1 MPACRKRRTGFL
13 FLEIMRRPVVMNM
26 SGTYDLEPLMEGHD
40 FDLVDCQDICGKE
53 FICSEEAQKEIS
65 HRMADYAPEEIHL
78 DDSGNYHYLTKL
90 WTDRLTAPFSLVL
103 IDHHTDMRRE
113 AFDGILTC
121 GNWVRV
127 MLERNPYLKKVIIV
141 GPTENQRSTIDGC
154 YRSRVQFISE
164 EALLTEEG
172 WKRFSKVHLKEPVYI
187 SIDKDVLNHDSAITD
202 WDQGNICLDDLKR
215 LLDSIFKNEKVIG
228 MDICGEYS
236 EAHDLI
242 DAQEGGLLNENTNV
256 EILEEVKLEGWSLNH
271 LSRHCRLCSPA

>member
-1 MPACRKRRTGFL
+1 
-13 FLEIMRRPVVMNM
+13 MNM
-26 SGTYDLEPLMEGHD
+26 SGAYDLEPLMEGQD

-65 HRMADYAPEEIHL
+65 HRMADYAPEGVHL

-90 WTDRLTAPFSLVL
+90 WTDRLTAPFTLVL

-113 AFDGILTC
+113 AFDGTLTC
-121 GNWVRV
+121 GNWVRI
-127 MLERNPYLKKVIIV
+127 MLESNPYLKKVIIV
-141 GPTENQRSTIDGC
+141 GPTEVQRSTIDSC

-164 EALLTEEG
+164 DVLLTEDG
-172 WKRFSKVHLKEPVYI
+172 WKEFSKVHLKEPVYI
-187 SIDKDVLNHDSAITD
+187 SIDKDVLNHESAITD
-202 WDQGNICLDDLKR
+202 WDQGNICLNHLKR
-215 LLDSIFKNEKVIG
+215 LLDIIFRNEKVIG
-228 MDICGEYS
+228 IDICGEYS

-242 DAQEGGLLNENTNV
+242 EAQEAGLLNEHTNV

>member
-1 MPACRKRRTGFL
+1 
-13 FLEIMRRPVVMNM
+13 MNM

-65 HRMADYAPEEIHL
+65 HRMADYAPEGIHL

-127 MLERNPYLKKVIIV
+127 MLERNPHLKKVIIV
-141 GPTENQRSTIDGC
+141 GPT
-154 YRSRVQFISE
+154 
-164 EALLTEEG
+164 
-172 WKRFSKVHLKEPVYI
+172 
-187 SIDKDVLNHDSAITD
+187 
-202 WDQGNICLDDLKR
+202 
-215 LLDSIFKNEKVIG
+215 
-228 MDICGEYS
+228 
-236 EAHDLI
+236 
-242 DAQEGGLLNENTNV
+242 
-256 EILEEVKLEGWSLNH
+256 
-271 LSRHCRLCSPA
+271 

>member
-1 MPACRKRRTGFL
+1 MPACRKRWTGFL
-13 FLEIMRRPVVMNM
+13 VLEYVGAVARRVFCFVNMRRPVVMNM
-26 SGTYDLEPLMEGHD
+26 SGAYDLEPLMEGQE
-40 FDLVDCQDICGKE
+40 FDLVDCRDICGKE
-53 FICSEEAQKEIS
+53 FICSGEAQKELAL
-65 HRMADYAPEEIHL
+65 RMAEYAPEGIHL

-90 WTDRLTAPFSLVL
+90 WTDRLTAPFSLIL
-103 IDHHTDMRRE
+103 IDHHTDIRRE

-127 MLERNPYLKKVIIV
+127 MLESNPYLKKVIIV
-141 GPTENQRSTIDGC
+141 GPTEVQRSTIDGC

-164 EALLTEEG
+164 EDLLTEEG

-202 WDQGNICLDDLKR
+202 WDQGNICLDHLKR
-215 LLDSIFKNEKVIG
+215 LLDIIFRNERVIG

-242 DAQEGGLLNENTNV
+242 KAQEAGLLNEHTNV
-256 EILEEVKLEGWSLNH
+256 EILEEVKEEG
-271 LSRHCRLCSPA
+271 LS

>member
-1 MPACRKRRTGFL
+1 
-13 FLEIMRRPVVMNM
+13 
-26 SGTYDLEPLMEGHD
+26 
-40 FDLVDCQDICGKE
+40 
-53 FICSEEAQKEIS
+53 
-65 HRMADYAPEEIHL
+65 
-78 DDSGNYHYLTKL
+78 
-90 WTDRLTAPFSLVL
+90 
-103 IDHHTDMRRE
+103 
-113 AFDGILTC
+113 
-121 GNWVRV
+121 

-141 GPTENQRSTIDGC
+141 GPTEVQRSTIDGC

-164 EALLTEEG
+164 EDLLTEEG

-242 DAQEGGLLNENTNV
+242 DAQEGGL
-256 EILEEVKLEGWSLNH
+256 H
-271 LSRHCRLCSPA
+271 LFHLLGLIHIVDDLVAVAISIPAQACGKGNYSY